1 MCVSPPKTRTLHGG
15 RLPWGRRHGD
25 GLGDCGDSV
34 RQLGADGERG
44 VGGRFL
50 HAVRRRVSPA
60 AVGLA
65 APDVDVSASPLQAF
79 VHHLHTDRALAA
91 VVVVVIVVVV
101 VLAMVMKT
109 EVKKMVKS
117 E

>member
-1 MCVSPPKTRTLHGG
+1 MYGG
-15 RLPWGRRHGD
+15 RLPRGRRHGD

-34 RQLGADGERG
+34 RQLGADGEGG

-50 HAVRRRVSPA
+50 RAVRRRVSPT

-65 APDVDVSASPLQAF
+65 APDVDVPAF
-79 VHHLHTDRALAA
+79 VHHLHTHRALAA
-91 VVVVVIVVVV
+91 VVVVVVVVVV
-101 VLAMVMKT
+101 VLAMVMKI
-109 EVKKMVKS
+109 EMKKMVKS